1 MNGDG
6 DASDTNNVVGS
17 LPCDRSPRVDEPAYS
32 PLWAVRAVDVL
43 PNSVVSLIDTTGDQ
57 RVSDVRSAGEMRL
70 AVDAGVLGEP
80 RAETN
85 NSVFGGV
92 EPVDS
97 GQLFFNCPSPV
108 REDFVPYPCA
118 VD

>member
-1 MNGDG
+1 
-6 DASDTNNVVGS
+6 
-17 LPCDRSPRVDEPAYS
+17 
-32 PLWAVRAVDVL
+32 
-43 PNSVVSLIDTTGDQ
+43 
-57 RVSDVRSAGEMRL
+57 MRL